1 MKEYIKLYRKMREDY
16 YQKWG
21 EYSHPESIQDFEK
34 RNQTIFEEYLKKYE
48 DSPDKILKTKLYIDL
63 LLDKI

>member
-34 RNQTIFEEYLKKYE
+34 LNQTIFEEY
-48 DSPDKILKTKLYIDL
+48 
-63 LLDKI
+63 